1 MYKKKKMKKNNFL
14 NRASSIVVVF
24 IGFAVVY
31 VLLSGWIES
40 VKDPKTRNVT
50 LITTVLTILAMILIF
65 TNQDAVRAFVKE

>member
-1 MYKKKKMKKNNFL
+1 MKKNNFL

-31 VLLSGWIES
+31 VLLFGWIES
-40 VKDPKTRNVT
+40 VKNPKTRSVT